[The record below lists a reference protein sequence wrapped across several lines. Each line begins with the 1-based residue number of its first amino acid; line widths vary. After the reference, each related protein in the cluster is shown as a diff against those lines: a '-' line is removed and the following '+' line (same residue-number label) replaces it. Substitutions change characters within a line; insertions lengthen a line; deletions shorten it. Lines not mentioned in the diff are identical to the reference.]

1 MRRKAPLSYLPSLPR
16 VVFLHGLASICNENK
31 QTEKLSINYRGKG
44 SLFFFFFPLNLCRFC
59 KRMICLKVIPS
70 GVLCVRLRQEH
81 YWGLEVK
88 TPQLGG
94 TRQGGQNKVES
105 TSLAASFFSALLWT
119 LAINVFLSERS
130 KFCSSCWFLC
140 MVRAAPAPAE
150 HKTRGRL
157 RAIHCFY
164 HTHTDTSVRS
174 CGIRKWIHIAAP
186 GQHGQALVGA
196 SSAVCLFLSAPT
208 AHQLRLEAH
217 GKEQLA
223 EELKAMEECW
233 HPLKAVFT
241 DSLSYSHSASL
252 ERLSDG
258 IALDLYDSKVTAPN

>member
-1 MRRKAPLSYLPSLPR
+1 
-16 VVFLHGLASICNENK
+16 
-31 QTEKLSINYRGKG
+31 
-44 SLFFFFFPLNLCRFC
+44 
-59 KRMICLKVIPS
+59 MICLKVTPS
-70 GVLCVRLRQEH
+70 GVLCVRSRQEH

-88 TPQLGG
+88 APQLGG

-150 HKTRGRL
+150 HKTRWRL

-174 CGIRKWIHIAAP
+174 CGIRS
-186 GQHGQALVGA
+186 GSTLQLLVSTGRPWWEHPVQCA
-196 SSAVCLFLSAPT
+196 CSYLLLPPSSSAWRHT
-208 AHQLRLEAH
+208 
-217 GKEQLA
+217 
-223 EELKAMEECW
+223 
-233 HPLKAVFT
+233 
-241 DSLSYSHSASL
+241 
-252 ERLSDG
+252 ERSSWLQR
-258 IALDLYDSKVTAPN
+258 

>member
-1 MRRKAPLSYLPSLPR
+1 MMRRKACLSYLPSLPR

-31 QTEKLSINYRGKG
+31 QTKKLSINYRGKG
-44 SLFFFFFPLNLCRFC
+44 NQGNLFFPLSLNLCRFC
-59 KRMICLKVIPS
+59 KHMICLKVIPS

-88 TPQLGG
+88 APQLGG

-105 TSLAASFFSALLWT
+105 TSLAAPFFSALLWT

-150 HKTRGRL
+150 HKTRWL

-164 HTHTDTSVRS
+164 HTHTDISVRS

-196 SSAVCLFLSAPT
+196 SRTVCLFLSAPT
-208 AHQLRLEAH
+208 AQQLCLEAH
-217 GKEQLA
+217 EKEQLA
-223 EELKAMEECW
+223 VELKAMEECW

-241 DSLSYSHSASL
+241 DSLWFSFIVHL
-252 ERLSDG
+252 
-258 IALDLYDSKVTAPN
+258 